1 MDYQLEQSIKNGF
14 STYRKT
20 NPNSISNRNTLK
32 GMILSDSAVQKSIFS
47 EDLPEITSLEDLLK
61 WLTSLLIRFDT
72 SPNDYQKSDY
82 KVLISI
88 LVKSLIYLYKQ
99 SALKVD
105 SEDYNSKLS
114 QIFDQLQQHNVDIDD
129 IKKILSE
136 YVIDIG
142 DKIDEVSDKLQK
154 LSDKHDLLESNL
166 VEIIQ
171 DTFQEEINTKK
182 IPLKSVDFENGIFNI
197 NCGTSTE
204 LT

>member
-20 NPNSISNRNTLK
+20 NPNSVSNRNTLK

-105 SEDYNSKLS
+105 SDDYNSKLS
-114 QIFDQLQQHNVDIDD
+114 QIFDQLKQHDVDIDK
-129 IKKILSE
+129 IQKILSE
-136 YVIDIG
+136 QVIDIG
-142 DKIDEVSDKLQK
+142 DKIDEVSNKLQD

>member
-20 NPNSISNRNTLK
+20 NPDSVSNRNTLK

-114 QIFDQLQQHNVDIDD
+114 QIFDQLKQHNIDIDN
-129 IKKILSE
+129 IKGILSE
-136 YVIDIG
+136 QVIDIG
-142 DKIDEVSDKLQK
+142 DKIDEVSNKLQN

>member
-20 NPNSISNRNTLK
+20 NPTSVSNRNTLK

-82 KVLISI
+82 KLLISI

-99 SALKVD
+99 SALKVNSD
-105 SEDYNSKLS
+105 DYNSKIS
-114 QIFDQLQQHNVDIDD
+114 DIYDQLQQHNIDIEN
-129 IKKILSE
+129 IQQILSDQ
-136 YVIDIG
+136 VVNIG
-142 DKIDEVSDKLQK
+142 DKIEEISTRLQN

-182 IPLKSVDFENGIFNI
+182 IPLKSVNFEDGIFNI

>member
-105 SEDYNSKLS
+105 SDDYNSKLS
-114 QIFDQLQQHNVDIDD
+114 EIFNQLQQHNVDIDD

-154 LSDKHDLLESNL
+154 LSDKHDLLENNL

>member
-20 NPNSISNRNTLK
+20 NPDSVSNRNTLK

-114 QIFDQLQQHNVDIDD
+114 QIFDQLKQHDIDID
-129 IKKILSE
+129 KIQKILSE
-136 YVIDIG
+136 QVIDIG
-142 DKIDEVSDKLQK
+142 DKIDEVSNKLQD

>member
-20 NPNSISNRNTLK
+20 NPTSVSNRNTLK

-72 SPNDYQKSDY
+72 SPSDYQKSDY

-114 QIFDQLQQHNVDIDD
+114 QIFDQLQQHSIDIDD
-129 IKKILSE
+129 IKGILSE
-136 YVIDIG
+136 YVVDIG
-142 DKIDEVSDKLQK
+142 DKIDEVSDIWI
-154 LSDKHDLLESNL
+154 
-166 VEIIQ
+166 V
-171 DTFQEEINTKK
+171 NTC
-182 IPLKSVDFENGIFNI
+182 IGFE
-197 NCGTSTE
+197 
-204 LT
+204 

>member
-105 SEDYNSKLS
+105 SDDYNSKLS
-114 QIFDQLQQHNVDIDD
+114 EIFNQLQQHNVDIDD

-136 YVIDIG
+136 YVIDIE

>member
-105 SEDYNSKLS
+105 SDDYNSKLLS
-114 QIFDQLQQHNVDIDD
+114 IFDQLQQYNVDIDD

-136 YVIDIG
+136 YVINIG

>member
-20 NPNSISNRNTLK
+20 NPNSVSNRSTLK

-114 QIFDQLQQHNVDIDD
+114 QIFDQLKQHDIDID
-129 IKKILSE
+129 KIQKILSE
-136 YVIDIG
+136 QVIDIG
-142 DKIDEVSDKLQK
+142 DKIDEVSNKLQD

>member
-20 NPNSISNRNTLK
+20 NPDSVSNRNTLK

-114 QIFDQLQQHNVDIDD
+114 QIFDQLKQHNVDIDN
-129 IKKILSE
+129 IKSILSE
-136 YVIDIG
+136 QVIDIG
-142 DKIDEVSDKLQK
+142 DKIDEVSNKLQN

>member
-20 NPNSISNRNTLK
+20 NPNSVSNRSTLK
-32 GMILSDSAVQKSIFS
+32 GMILSDSAIQKSIFS
-47 EDLPEITSLEDLLK
+47 EELPEITSLEDLLK

-72 SPNDYQKSDY
+72 SPSDYQKSDY

-105 SEDYNSKLS
+105 SDDYNSKLS
-114 QIFDQLQQHNVDIDD
+114 SIFDQLQQHNIDIDN
-129 IKKILSE
+129 INKILSE
-136 YVIDIG
+136 QVVNVG
-142 DKIDEVSDKLQK
+142 DKIDEVSNKLQD
-154 LSDKHDLLESNL
+154 LSDKHNLLEDNL
-166 VEIIQ
+166 VQIIQ

-182 IPLKSVDFENGIFNI
+182 IPLKSIDFGNGIFNI

-204 LT
+204 LI

>member
-20 NPNSISNRNTLK
+20 NPNSVSNRNTLK

-82 KVLISI
+82 KVLVSI

-114 QIFDQLQQHNVDIDD
+114 QIFDQLKQHNVDIDN
-129 IKKILSE
+129 IKGILSE
-136 YVIDIG
+136 QVIDIG
-142 DKIDEVSDKLQK
+142 DKIDEVSNKLQN

>member
-72 SPNDYQKSDY
+72 SPSDYQKSDY

-105 SEDYNSKLS
+105 SNDYNSKLS
-114 QIFDQLQQHNVDIDD
+114 SIFDQLQQHNVDIDD

-154 LSDKHDLLESNL
+154 LSDKHDLLENNL

>member
-14 STYRKT
+14 SIYRKT
-20 NPNSISNRNTLK
+20 NPNSVSNRSTLK

-105 SEDYNSKLS
+105 SDDYNSKLS
-114 QIFDQLQQHNVDIDD
+114 SIFDQLQQHNVDIDD
-129 IKKILSE
+129 IKKILPE
-136 YVIDIG
+136 HVIDIG

-154 LSDKHDLLESNL
+154 LSDKYDLLENNL

-197 NCGTSTE
+197 NCGTSIE

>member
-20 NPNSISNRNTLK
+20 NPNSISNRSTLK

-105 SEDYNSKLS
+105 SDDYNSKLS
-114 QIFDQLQQHNVDIDD
+114 LIFDQLQQHNVDIDD

>member
-20 NPNSISNRNTLK
+20 NPNSVSNRNTLK

-47 EDLPEITSLEDLLK
+47 EDLPEITSSEDLLK

-72 SPNDYQKSDY
+72 SPSDYQKSDY

-105 SEDYNSKLS
+105 SDDYNSKLS
-114 QIFDQLQQHNVDIDD
+114 SIFDQLQQHNIDIDN
-129 IKKILSE
+129 INKILSE
-136 YVIDIG
+136 QVVNVR
-142 DKIDEVSDKLQK
+142 DKIDEVSNKLQD
-154 LSDKHDLLESNL
+154 LSDKHNLLEDNL
-166 VEIIQ
+166 VQIIQ

-182 IPLKSVDFENGIFNI
+182 IPLKSIDFENGIFNI

>member
-20 NPNSISNRNTLK
+20 NPNSVSNRSTLK

-114 QIFDQLQQHNVDIDD
+114 QIFDQLKQHDVDIDN
-129 IKKILSE
+129 INKILSE
-136 YVIDIG
+136 QVIDIG
-142 DKIDEVSDKLQK
+142 DKIDEVSNKLQD

>member
-20 NPNSISNRNTLK
+20 NPDSVSNRNTLK

-105 SEDYNSKLS
+105 SDDYNSKLS
-114 QIFDQLQQHNVDIDD
+114 QIFDQLKQHNVDIEN
-129 IKKILSE
+129 IKGILSE
-136 YVIDIG
+136 QVIDIG
-142 DKIDEVSDKLQK
+142 DKIDEVSNKLQD

>member
-20 NPNSISNRNTLK
+20 NPNSISNRSTLK

-105 SEDYNSKLS
+105 SDDYNSKLS
-114 QIFDQLQQHNVDIDD
+114 EIFDQLQQHNVDIDD

-136 YVIDIG
+136 YVINIG

>member
-20 NPNSISNRNTLK
+20 NPNSVSNRSTLK

-72 SPNDYQKSDY
+72 SPSDYQKSDY

-114 QIFDQLQQHNVDIDD
+114 QIFDQLKQHDIDID
-129 IKKILSE
+129 KIQKILSE
-136 YVIDIG
+136 QVIDIG
-142 DKIDEVSDKLQK
+142 DKIDEVSNKLQD

>member
-20 NPNSISNRNTLK
+20 NPNSVSNRSTLK

-47 EDLPEITSLEDLLK
+47 EDLPEISSLEDLLK

-114 QIFDQLQQHNVDIDD
+114 QIFDQLKQHDIDID
-129 IKKILSE
+129 KIQKILSE
-136 YVIDIG
+136 QVIDIG
-142 DKIDEVSDKLQK
+142 DKIDEVSNKLQD

>member
-20 NPNSISNRNTLK
+20 NPTSVSNRNTLK

-114 QIFDQLQQHNVDIDD
+114 QIFDQLKQHDVDIDN
-129 IKKILSE
+129 INKILSE
-136 YVIDIG
+136 QVIDIG
-142 DKIDEVSDKLQK
+142 DKIDEVSNKLQD

>member
-20 NPNSISNRNTLK
+20 NPNSVSNRNTLK

-114 QIFDQLQQHNVDIDD
+114 QIFDQLKQHDIDID
-129 IKKILSE
+129 KIQKILSE
-136 YVIDIG
+136 QVIDIG
-142 DKIDEVSDKLQK
+142 DKIDEVSNKLQD

>member
-114 QIFDQLQQHNVDIDD
+114 QIFDQLQQHNIDIDN
-129 IKKILSE
+129 INKILSE
-136 YVIDIG
+136 QVIDIG

-154 LSDKHDLLESNL
+154 LSDKHDLLENNL

-171 DTFQEEINTKK
+171 NTFQEEINTNK

>member
-20 NPNSISNRNTLK
+20 NPNSVSNRNTLK

-114 QIFDQLQQHNVDIDD
+114 QIFDQLQQHSIDIDD
-129 IKKILSE
+129 IKGILSE
-136 YVIDIG
+136 YIVDIG

-154 LSDKHDLLESNL
+154 LSDKHDLLENNL

-182 IPLKSVDFENGIFNI
+182 IPLKSIDLESGIFNI

-204 LT
+204 LI

>member
-20 NPNSISNRNTLK
+20 NPTSVSNRNTLK

-88 LVKSLIYLYKQ
+88 LVKSLIYLYKPK
-99 SALKVD
+99 S
-105 SEDYNSKLS
+105 
-114 QIFDQLQQHNVDIDD
+114 I
-129 IKKILSE
+129 E
-136 YVIDIG
+136 Y
-142 DKIDEVSDKLQK
+142 
-154 LSDKHDLLESNL
+154 
-166 VEIIQ
+166 
-171 DTFQEEINTKK
+171 
-182 IPLKSVDFENGIFNI
+182 
-197 NCGTSTE
+197 
-204 LT
+204 

>member
-14 STYRKT
+14 SAYRKT
-20 NPNSISNRNTLK
+20 NPNSVSNRNTLK

-114 QIFDQLQQHNVDIDD
+114 QIFDQLKQHNIDIDN
-129 IKKILSE
+129 IKGILSE
-136 YVIDIG
+136 QVIDIG
-142 DKIDEVSDKLQK
+142 DKIDEVSNKLQD

>member
-32 GMILSDSAVQKSIFS
+32 GMILSDSAVQKSMFS

-72 SPNDYQKSDY
+72 SPSDYQKSDY

-114 QIFDQLQQHNVDIDD
+114 KIFDQLQQHSIDIDD
-129 IKKILSE
+129 IKGILSE

-154 LSDKHDLLESNL
+154 LSDKHDLLENNL

-182 IPLKSVDFENGIFNI
+182 IPLKSIDFESGIFNI

>member
-20 NPNSISNRNTLK
+20 NPNSVSNRSTLK

-72 SPNDYQKSDY
+72 SPSDYQKSDY

-105 SEDYNSKLS
+105 SDDYNSKLS
-114 QIFDQLQQHNVDIDD
+114 EIFDQLQQHNVDIDD

-154 LSDKHDLLESNL
+154 LSDKHDLLENNL

-182 IPLKSVDFENGIFNI
+182 IPLKSIDFENGIFNI